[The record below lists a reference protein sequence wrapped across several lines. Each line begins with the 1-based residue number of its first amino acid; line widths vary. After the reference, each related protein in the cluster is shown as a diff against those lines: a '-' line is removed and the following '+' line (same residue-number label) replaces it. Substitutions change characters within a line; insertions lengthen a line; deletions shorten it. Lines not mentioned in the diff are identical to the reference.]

1 MHNNNYKPNILCVIS
16 NEFSN
21 SLTELKAYLKF
32 SLLFS
37 EDLAN
42 DITFLEYDAILIE
55 TETLTQ
61 NIKKIINLNC
71 NKPKM
76 LICKT
81 NEVKDIYFDQML
93 NFPLNFV
100 ELNNKILQ
108 LIKSKEFNNNSSL
121 VIKNY
126 ILDKNEKTIKKNN
139 LFIVLTEKEIQLIEI
154 LFNSKKP
161 IKKNKI
167 LELIWK
173 YSTDADTHTVETHI
187 YRLRKKIIDKFYD
200 ENFIL
205 NTKDGYLI

>member
-1 MHNNNYKPNILCVIS
+1 MVHLWLV
-16 NEFSN
+16 
-21 SLTELKAYLKF
+21 
-32 SLLFS
+32 
-37 EDLAN
+37 
-42 DITFLEYDAILIE
+42 
-55 TETLTQ
+55 
-61 NIKKIINLNC
+61 
-71 NKPKM
+71 
-76 LICKT
+76 
-81 NEVKDIYFDQML
+81 
-93 NFPLNFV
+93 
-100 ELNNKILQ
+100 
-108 LIKSKEFNNNSSL
+108 L

>member
-1 MHNNNYKPNILCVIS
+1 
-16 NEFSN
+16 
-21 SLTELKAYLKF
+21 
-32 SLLFS
+32 
-37 EDLAN
+37 
-42 DITFLEYDAILIE
+42 
-55 TETLTQ
+55 
-61 NIKKIINLNC
+61 
-71 NKPKM
+71 M

-81 NEVKDIYFDQML
+81 NEVKNIYFDQML